1 MCVVLFYQTEWFN
14 NRSEKSSENCFQFSF
29 VVLFC
34 VQYLFLVAS
43 SLQPAGQWFLRSF
56 SLHASRS
63 PSLGSP
69 RGLRPVESLVLIF
82 CLLLARLQDLR
93 RKWWLDEAR
102 RKMRRFLPGRSTS
115 VSRPQTSSRRHCR
128 TLHSSWGLRTEWPA
142 ASWRKTRIRPRQPG
156 RIMLC
161 NIVVVVLSPMF
172 PPGVTG
178 LCGSIINKVWRSALV
193 IRQKGTMY
201 VIRGRGDLADVRES
215 QY

>member
-102 RKMRRFLPGRSTS
+102 RCGDFYLEGAHQCLVHRHHPAGIVELSTVVGGWEQSDQLPLSEKLVS
-115 VSRPQTSSRRHCR
+115 V
-128 TLHSSWGLRTEWPA
+128 LDNLE
-142 ASWRKTRIRPRQPG
+142 
-156 RIMLC
+156 
-161 NIVVVVLSPMF
+161 
-172 PPGVTG
+172 G
-178 LCGSIINKVWRSALV
+178 LCCVTLLLLCWVPCFPRV
-193 IRQKGTMY
+193 
-201 VIRGRGDLADVRES
+201 
-215 QY
+215 